1 MLRDMESYLRKRG
14 YSLRRFAWFYALAG
28 LAGVVLGLVGV
39 VTNWSDG
46 VSFAVT
52 AVVGGAISMA
62 ALWEN
67 PLGWFRGYP
76 EERRKDR
83 RPSP

>member
-14 YSLRRFAWFYALAG
+14 YSLKRFAWFYALAG
-28 LAGVVLGLVGV
+28 LVGVVLGLVGV
-39 VTNWSDG
+39 ATNWSDG

-52 AVVGGAISMA
+52 AVIVGAISMA

-67 PLGWFRGYP
+67 PLDWFKGYP
-76 EERRKDR
+76 EEQQTDR